1 MSDTQRRLVER
12 QSGQAMS
19 FKNRAED
26 LTNSF
31 NNVLKRDFTE
41 ADSIGEGS
49 LINKALQGD
58 EGSLSLV
65 QNKSQD
71 TRNLI
76 DDFF

>member
-1 MSDTQRRLVER
+1 MER

-31 NNVLKRDFTE
+31 NDVLKRDFTE
-41 ADSIGEGS
+41 ADITGEES

-58 EGSLSLV
+58 ADSLSLV

-71 TRNLI
+71 AKI
-76 DDFF
+76 